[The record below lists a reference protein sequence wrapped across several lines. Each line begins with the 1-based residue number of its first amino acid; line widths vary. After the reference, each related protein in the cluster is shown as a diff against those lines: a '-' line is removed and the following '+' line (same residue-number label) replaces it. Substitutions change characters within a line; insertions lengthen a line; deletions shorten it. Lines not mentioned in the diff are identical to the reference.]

1 MYLCYW
7 HDMFILIEC
16 HSFLSPNKVNI
27 CLCGTSSYKNYT
39 SYRFGVIP
47 SLPHELYL
55 SFSVK
60 KRNSVVHWCAHL
72 VQPVFFF
79 LLVNNILIILNQEH
93 CANFTTWTRPN
104 SCTINQ
110 ILCISC
116 EPQQKSQCIS
126 HVYEEID
133 EKCIRVTKPPM
144 YLHHRK
150 LQLQFMQLRRSLEM
164 QLIVAFKVLWKKT
177 ALPVLQLFF
186 GWAVIRVVIFKYYLN

>member
-1 MYLCYW
+1 MFVWDSVGHLHIKTIHLTGLGSSPAYLMNYT
-7 HDMFILIEC
+7 FP
-16 HSFLSPNKVNI
+16 FLSTSGTVLFTDVHTQFN
-27 CLCGTSSYKNYT
+27 LC
-39 SYRFGVIP
+39 
-47 SLPHELYL
+47 
-55 SFSVK
+55 
-60 KRNSVVHWCAHL
+60 
-72 VQPVFFF
+72 FF

-164 QLIVAFKVLWKKT
+164 QLIVAFKVL
-177 ALPVLQLFF
+177 
-186 GWAVIRVVIFKYYLN
+186 